1 MQIINAN
8 LDLVS
13 RSVEPAADKEALEE
27 NKRIVRQLDLAA
39 SLRTWLALQGHVNSL
54 LDSSTASQAD
64 VSVSPFLP
72 ASSWLCCLPHTVLCS
87 KQCPWRERPCR
98 LRTSVY
104 GCMYTGEPCPLWRA
118 IPAMTDRLLTSTRYK
133 C

>member
-27 NKRIVRQLDLAA
+27 NKRIVRQIDLAA

-54 LDSSTASQAD
+54 LDSSTATQAD
-64 VSVSPFLP
+64 VSVSPLRPRTCP
-72 ASSWLCCLPHTVLCS
+72 AVLYAL
-87 KQCPWRERPCR
+87 QCP
-98 LRTSVY
+98 L
-104 GCMYTGEPCPLWRA
+104 
-118 IPAMTDRLLTSTRYK
+118 
-133 C
+133 

>member
-13 RSVEPAADKEALEE
+13 RSVEPAADKEALED
-27 NKRIVRQLDLAA
+27 NKQIVRQLDLAA

-64 VSVSPFLP
+64 VSVSALRPALP
-72 ASSWLCCLPHTVLCS
+72 SCAACTIV
-87 KQCPWRERPCR
+87 
-98 LRTSVY
+98 
-104 GCMYTGEPCPLWRA
+104 PLWHA
-118 IPAMTDRLLTSTRYK
+118 SVHATVAPGMQCQSTAAT
-133 C
+133 

>member
-64 VSVSPFLP
+64 VSVSALRLP
-72 ASSWLCCLPHTVLCS
+72 AVLPATIVLLGM
-87 KQCPWRERPCR
+87 QAFPQQ
-98 LRTSVY
+98 
-104 GCMYTGEPCPLWRA
+104 
-118 IPAMTDRLLTSTRYK
+118 
-133 C
+133 